1 MMGLGFLNG
10 CCGWGRVFGMHG
22 WIGLVLNILTIIGI
36 LWLVVW
42 AVRRITRVGGRNV
55 TLNQSPDQQSPIEI
69 LHLRY
74 ARGEITREQYKEMLK
89 DLNDLQ

>member
-1 MMGLGFLNG
+1 MMGFRIFSG
-10 CCGWGRVFGMHG
+10 CCGWGGIFGIHG

-36 LWLVVW
+36 IWLVVW
-42 AVRRITRVGGRNV
+42 AVRRITNVGGKNV
-55 TLNQSPDQQSPIEI
+55 MPHQPSEQSPIEI